1 MHPML
6 NVAVR
11 AARQAGRLINRA
23 SIDVE
28 TVQITRKDRND
39 FVTEVDRASELAIIE
54 TLLAAYPTHAI
65 LAEESGFKPG
75 KGCADEQSWREA
87 EYLWIIDPL
96 DGTTN
101 FIHGLPHY
109 CISIALMERG
119 VITQALIFDPN
130 SNELFTAS
138 RGRGAFLNDRRI
150 RTSKRFR
157 LEDSLICTG
166 FPFRRLQDQ
175 DQYLT
180 LLRPLTEK
188 GAVMRRTGSA
198 ALDLAYTAA
207 GRFDAY
213 FDRGLKAWDVAAGS
227 LLITEAGG
235 LVGDFNGNAN
245 YLEAGQVLAGNP
257 KMFSALVPLLQP
269 VLGDQP
275 AAPAAPRTEAPQPR
289 RQIKRKT
296 AAEGGSADAQPA

>member
-39 FVTEVDRASELAIIE
+39 FVTEVDRASEAAIIE
-54 TLLAAYPTHAI
+54 TLLAAYPNHAI
-65 LAEESGFKPG
+65 LAEESGFRPG
-75 KGCADEQSWREA
+75 KGASDEQHWREA
-87 EYLWIIDPL
+87 EHVWIIDPL

-157 LEDSLICTG
+157 LEDSLISTG
-166 FPFRRLQDQ
+166 FPFRRFTDQ

-180 LLRPLTEK
+180 VLRPLVEK

-207 GRFDAY
+207 GRFDGY
-213 FDRGLKAWDVAAGS
+213 FERGLKAWDVAAGS
-227 LLITEAGG
+227 LIVTEAGG

-245 YLEAGQVLAGNP
+245 YLEAGQVVAGNP
-257 KMFSALVPLLQP
+257 KMFSALIPVLQP
-269 VLGDQP
+269 VLGDP
-275 AAPAAPRTEAPQPR
+275 APATGASRQDPSQPR
-289 RQIKRKT
+289 RQLTRKPQ
-296 AAEGGSADAQPA
+296 ADRTDG